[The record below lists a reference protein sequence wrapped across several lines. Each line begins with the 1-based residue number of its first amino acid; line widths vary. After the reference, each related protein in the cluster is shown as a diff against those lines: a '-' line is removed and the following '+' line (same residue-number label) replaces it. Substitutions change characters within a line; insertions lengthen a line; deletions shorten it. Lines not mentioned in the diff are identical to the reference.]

1 LQQEQKTMAYAD
13 HSSFQHDD
21 PPSGPLRPSAR
32 LEEDLD
38 LFQTLINQSNDAIL
52 IVDTETS
59 LILYI
64 NNKACANLGYTCE
77 ELLTK
82 RFTDVTMNV
91 RDRSS
96 WNRLVKRVRTH
107 GYALFESEQRK
118 KDLTRLP
125 VEVNMRHI
133 HHDGREYLVAVARDI
148 SERRRAEDALA
159 AEKNTLEAVLA
170 AMDNGITVQDRDFQV
185 LYQNDLHR
193 ARFGDHVGESCYR
206 AYYRR
211 DRPCDECLVE
221 RSFRNGG
228 VHRREVYS
236 ATDAGPAY
244 TEITTSPV
252 RDVRGNIIAGVEVVR
267 DITKR
272 KRLETQLVHA
282 QRLEAIGQLAGGV
295 AHDFNNLLTQILGY
309 GDILRA
315 KLADRRPLQ
324 ADVDRILRSAERAAD
339 LTKSLLAFSRR
350 QVIKIR
356 PVDLNEVIVRMED
369 LLRRLAGEG
378 VSFEMDLAPHGLSVM
393 ADAGQMEQVLINLVT
408 NARDAMTR
416 GGRIVLRTGLVE
428 LGDEFRRAHGYG
440 SPGTFALLSVSDTG
454 IGMDERTVTSIFEP
468 FFTTKEVGR
477 GTGLGLSLV
486 YGVVKQH
493 NGYITV
499 KSEVGKG
506 TEFSLYLPAAAAQSD
521 EYAAPSLAPG
531 PAQATGTVLV
541 AEDDAEV
548 RSLARAILEQAGY
561 TVIEAADGAEAVDR
575 FREQG
580 SRIDLAV
587 LDVMMPVKNGRE
599 AFREI
604 RDLRPGTQVL
614 FISGYTTDIIRK
626 WDQQGGGVHF
636 LLKPFTATRLLGIV
650 RALLEHGRTNSA

>member
-1 LQQEQKTMAYAD
+1 MAYED
-13 HSSFQHDD
+13 PSRLQHNYPHFG
-21 PPSGPLRPSAR
+21 PPRPPAR

-38 LFQTLINQSNDAIL
+38 LFQTLINQSNDAIF
-52 IVDTETS
+52 IVDPETG

-64 NNKACANLGYTCE
+64 NHKACSNLGYTCE
-77 ELLTK
+77 ELLMK
-82 RFTDVTMNV
+82 RFSDVTMSV
-91 RDRSS
+91 RDKSS

-107 GYALFESEQRK
+107 GFALFETEQRK
-118 KDLTRLP
+118 KDRTRLP

-159 AEKNTLEAVLA
+159 AEKNTLDAVLA
-170 AMDNGITVQDRDFQV
+170 AMDNGITVQDRDFRV
-185 LYQNDLHR
+185 LYQNPLHR
-193 ARFGDHVGESCYR
+193 RIHGDHAGETCYR
-206 AYYRR
+206 AYHRR
-211 DRPCDECLVE
+211 DEPCDGCLVE
-221 RSFRNGG
+221 RSFRDGG

-236 ATDAGPAY
+236 ATDAGPVYA
-244 TEITTSPV
+244 EITSIPV
-252 RDVRGNIIAGVEVVR
+252 RDARGQIIAGVEIVR
-267 DITKR
+267 DITER
-272 KRLETQLVHA
+272 KRLESQLVHA
-282 QRLEAIGQLAGGV
+282 QRLEAVGQLAGGV

-315 KLADRRPLQ
+315 KVADSRPLQ

-356 PVDLNEVIVRMED
+356 PVDLNGVIIQMED
-369 LLRRLAGEG
+369 LLRRLAGKG
-378 VSFEMDLAPHGLSVM
+378 VSLEMDLAPHGLSVM
-393 ADAGQMEQVLINLVT
+393 ADTGQLEQVLINLVT
-408 NARDAMTR
+408 NARDAMPE
-416 GGRIVLRTGLVE
+416 GGAVTVRTGQTE

-454 IGMDERTVTSIFEP
+454 TGMDERTITNIFEP
-468 FFTTKEVGR
+468 FFTTKEVGS

-499 KSEVGKG
+499 KSDVGKG
-506 TEFSLYLPAAAAQSD
+506 TEFSLYLPAATAHPD
-521 EYAAPSLAPG
+521 EETAPSVAQG

-541 AEDDAEV
+541 AEDDADV
-548 RSLARAILEQAGY
+548 RFMARAILEQAGY
-561 TVIEAADGAEAVDR
+561 TVIEAADGAEAVDN
-575 FREQG
+575 FRRQENG
-580 SRIDLAV
+580 VDLV
-587 LDVMMPVKNGRE
+587 ILDVTMPVKNGRD

-604 RDLRPGTQVL
+604 RDLRPGAQVL
-614 FISGYTTDIIRK
+614 FVNGHTTDAMRTR
-626 WDQQGGGVHF
+626 DLQGEGVHF

-650 RALLEHGRTNSA
+650 RALLEHGRISSA